1 MKVCLFN
8 NLLKLKIMKMKLI
21 LFYEFIGMINDKSPP
36 YSVLK
41 YNRI

>member
-1 MKVCLFN
+1 MK
-8 NLLKLKIMKMKLI
+8 KKPI
-21 LFYEFIGMINDKSPP
+21 LFYEFSGMINDKSPPTP